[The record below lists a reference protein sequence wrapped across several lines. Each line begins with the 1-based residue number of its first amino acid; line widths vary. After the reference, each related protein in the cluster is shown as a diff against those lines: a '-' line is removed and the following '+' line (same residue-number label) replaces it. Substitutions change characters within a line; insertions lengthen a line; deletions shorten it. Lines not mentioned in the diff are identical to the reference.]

1 MFNAGHIEIV
11 SCCSSLGSGVTRVLV
26 VVNLGP
32 EPARKP
38 PFLLADSMTFV
49 GPQPADEDEDADEA
63 AEAAVEVA
71 GGDVADDDDA
81 GEDMSADFELKQS
94 LPWLF

>member
-1 MFNAGHIEIV
+1 MG
-11 SCCSSLGSGVTRVLV
+11 
-26 VVNLGP
+26 
-32 EPARKP
+32 
-38 PFLLADSMTFV
+38 
-49 GPQPADEDEDADEA
+49 ADEA
-63 AEAAVEVA
+63 AQAAVEVA